1 MTQADHESSSIDSEH
16 DSEIQR
22 FLERVHSNTHD
33 QPEQSMN
40 FQPEPEQTTHDQQE
54 QSMNFQ
60 PERDQPEQTTNVQA
74 EQTLNLNIQPEQQEQ
89 IMNVVLTRND
99 RPEQTSNTSWLF
111 IFF

>member
-1 MTQADHESSSIDSEH
+1 
-16 DSEIQR
+16 
-22 FLERVHSNTHD
+22 
-33 QPEQSMN
+33 MN

-89 IMNVVLTRND
+89 TMNVVLTRID
-99 RPEQTSNTSWLF
+99 RPEQTSNTSWLS

>member
-33 QPEQSMN
+33 QP
-40 FQPEPEQTTHDQQE
+40 E

-99 RPEQTSNTSWLF
+99 RPEQTSNTSWLS

>member
-1 MTQADHESSSIDSEH
+1 
-16 DSEIQR
+16 
-22 FLERVHSNTHD
+22 
-33 QPEQSMN
+33 MN

-89 IMNVVLTRND
+89 IMNVVLMTLRK
-99 RPEQTSNTSWLF
+99 R
-111 IFF
+111 